1 MSTSKSYPGQQYLI
15 SYLNERGNKS
25 SYYGFLNSYNNVLI
39 VASTFSDS
47 WQDLN
52 NTWISHFLEKIEK
65 LDLNQKD
72 FKRKINVE
80 CLRYAKEMQ
89 IIWEKVINEN
99 KKDTLQDK
107 QKRGLKRVRD
117 DNTDTENLS
126 TEHWTNFRAKQGK
139 FSI

>member
-1 MSTSKSYPGQQYLI
+1 MLVT
-15 SYLNERGNKS
+15 NR
-25 SYYGFLNSYNNVLI
+25 
-39 VASTFSDS
+39 
-47 WQDLN
+47 
-52 NTWISHFLEKIEK
+52 ISHFRHPTFVVDIL
-65 LDLNQKD
+65 QSRGT
-72 FKRKINVE
+72 FKRAWTCLIRRITVFDMLINVE

>member
-72 FKRKINVE
+72 FKRKVCYFFILQSRVTPKRAWNFWFD
-80 CLRYAKEMQ
+80 LKELLYQ
-89 IIWEKVINEN
+89 
-99 KKDTLQDK
+99 QP
-107 QKRGLKRVRD
+107 G
-117 DNTDTENLS
+117 
-126 TEHWTNFRAKQGK
+126 
-139 FSI
+139 